1 MDRNTITGFSLI
13 FLILIGYY
21 WYTAP
26 TAEQQAIFQR
36 QRDSVARVEA
46 AKVTSPTP
54 AKSSSGA
61 ISEAASPIKDSA
73 LLNTIGGFASQ
84 LQGKPG
90 LVQLKSKE
98 LSVDIRLK
106 GGNIGRVVLNNH
118 RRSDSSVLELLS
130 NQLNDNQWAF

>member
-26 TAEQQAIFQR
+26 SAEQQAIFQR
-36 QRDSVARVEA
+36 QRDSIAKVEA
-46 AKVTSPTP
+46 AKVTSQTA
-54 AKSSSGA
+54 AKSNSLA
-61 ISEAASPIKDSA
+61 ISEIASPVKDSA
-73 LLNTIGGFASQ
+73 LLSTIGGFASQ
-84 LQGKPG
+84 LHGKPG

-98 LSVDIRLK
+98 LSIDIRTK

-118 RRSDSSVLELLS
+118 RRSDSSVLDFLETTRIMGIKR
-130 NQLNDNQWAF
+130 